1 MSYRV
6 HLASVSADE
15 IERARGTRAVELTA
29 SRTVVVDHDLVNLDV
44 QPLAEV
50 LAELVDV
57 GQPLRNDGWHPLRAP
72 IAVDPET
79 AMARARRL
87 EDAWSA
93 AEPELGGLLGEAV
106 GPDVDAVR
114 ALYAH
119 ASAAHEW
126 VVSYLSAPEDPA
138 LAARSLVPTTTA
150 AAATAAP
157 SP

>member
-6 HLASVSADE
+6 HLASVTADE

-72 IAVDPET
+72 IVVDPET
-79 AMARARRL
+79 ATARARRL
-87 EDAWSA
+87 EDAWRA
-93 AEPELGGLLGEAV
+93 AEPELGGLMGDVVGGDIRAV
-106 GPDVDAVR
+106 LD
-114 ALYAH
+114 LYAH
-119 ASAAHEW
+119 ASASNEW
-126 VVSYLSAPEDPA
+126 VVSYLSAPADPR
-138 LAARSLVPTTTA
+138 LADRSLVPTTTD
-150 AAATAAP
+150 AP
-157 SP
+157 VG